1 MPERV
6 PGGVRVAGG
15 QGFYGDTPAAVDR
28 LLAEGVDYL
37 CLEALAELTLAILQ
51 KDRQRD
57 ETRGYTRDLPGYL
70 ARALPFVADG
80 RTKVITNAGG
90 INPTAAAHA
99 AIETARRLGV
109 GGVKVATVLGDD
121 VLNRVGALR
130 DEGNAF
136 AHLDLGTPF
145 DELPGQPL
153 FASAYLGARG
163 IVDALDRGA
172 DVVITGRVADASLFL
187 APLVH
192 EHGWAWDDWD
202 RLAAGILVG
211 HLLECSGQSLGGNYT
226 GDWWA
231 LPEPWELP
239 YPLADVTADGTAVVG
254 KPAGTGGRVS
264 TDTLRHQ
271 LLYEVHDPA
280 RYVSP
285 DVVADFTAASFD
297 DLGDDRVRITG
308 VRGLPAT
315 DTYKLLLA
323 YHAGWS
329 GEARVAFSWP
339 DAYEK
344 AKATAAIFV
353 KRVEMAGHEV
363 DEWCVEYWGV
373 DALGGP
379 TVPPPTDGC
388 EPPECVL
395 RVAWRCAD
403 QRTAGGVGREL
414 VPLTLSAPP
423 AGMTGMGRGGGAGAT
438 ELLGIWPTLVDKA
451 AVDAHVTVTVQEVQ

>member
-1 MPERV
+1 MAE
-6 PGGVRVAGG
+6 VRVAGG
-15 QGFYGDTPAAVDR
+15 QGFYGDTPTAVDA

-57 ETRGYTRDLPGYL
+57 ESRGYTRDLPAYL

-99 AIETARRLGV
+99 AIETARKMGV
-109 GGVKVATVLGDD
+109 SGIRIATVVGDD
-121 VLNRVGALR
+121 VLGRLTALHT
-130 DEGNAF
+130 EHGQSL
-136 AHLDLGTPF
+136 AHLDTGEPF
-145 DELPGQPL
+145 AAFPGEPL
-153 FASAYLGARG
+153 FASAYLGARP
-163 IVDALDRGA
+163 IVDALAQGA
-172 DVVITGRVADASLFL
+172 DIVITGRVADASLFL
-187 APLVH
+187 APLVY
-192 EHGWAWDDWD
+192 EHGWSPDDWD

-211 HLLECSGQSLGGNYT
+211 HLLECSGQSIGGNYS

-231 LPEPWELP
+231 LPHPWDLP
-239 YPLADVTADGTAVVG
+239 YPIATVGADGTAVIS
-254 KPAGTGGRVS
+254 KPKGSGGRVS

-271 LLYEVHDPA
+271 LLYEVHDPT
-280 RYVSP
+280 RYLSP
-285 DVVADFTAASFD
+285 DVVADFTSAQFE
-297 DLGDDRVRITG
+297 DLPDDRVRITN
-308 VRGLPAT
+308 VRGTPAT
-315 DTYKLLLA
+315 DTYKMLLSA
-323 YHAGWS
+323 HAGWA

-344 AKATAAIFV
+344 AKATAAILR
-353 KRVEMAGHEV
+353 KRVDMAGLDV
-363 DEWCVEYWGV
+363 DEWLIEYWGV

-379 TVPPPTDGC
+379 TVPPTDH

-403 QRTAGGVGREL
+403 QRTAGLVGREL

-423 AGMTGMGRGGGAGAT
+423 AGMGGAGRGAGSAT
-438 ELLGIWPTLVDKA
+438 ELLSIWPTLIDKSV
-451 AVDAHVTVTVQEVQ
+451 VDADVRVVLEEVK

>member
-1 MPERV
+1 MSDAIT
-6 PGGVRVAGG
+6 VAGG
-15 QGFYGDTPAAVDR
+15 QGFYGDTPAAVDA

-57 ETRGYTRDLPGYL
+57 EARGYTRDLPLYL
-70 ARALPFVADG
+70 ARALPFVAAG
-80 RTKVITNAGG
+80 TTKVITNAGG
-90 INPTAAAHA
+90 INPTAAGRVAMD
-99 AIETARRLGV
+99 TARQLGV
-109 GGVKVATVLGDD
+109 TGIKIATVVGDD
-121 VLNRVGALR
+121 VTARLGKLHDGRGQ
-130 DEGNAF
+130 AF
-136 AHLDLGTPF
+136 AHLDTGEPF
-145 DELPGQPL
+145 SQFPAPAL
-153 FASAYLGARG
+153 FAAAYLGARP
-163 IVDALDRGA
+163 IVDALAEGA

-187 APLVH
+187 AACAH
-192 EHGWAWDDWD
+192 AHGWQWDDWD

-211 HLLECSGQSLGGNYT
+211 HLLECSGQSLGGNYS

-231 LPEPWELP
+231 LRHPWDLP
-239 YPLADVTADGTAVVG
+239 YPIATVDADGTAVIS
-254 KPAGTGGRVS
+254 KPAGSGGRVS

-280 RYVSP
+280 RYLAP
-285 DVVADFTAASFD
+285 DVVADFTSARFEDLPD
-297 DLGDDRVRITG
+297 DQVRITG
-308 VRGLPAT
+308 VRGRPAT

-323 YHAGWS
+323 SHAGWA

-344 AKATAAIFV
+344 AKATAAILV
-353 KRVEMAGHEV
+353 KRVEMAGLRI

-379 TVPPPTDGC
+379 TVPVHSLDAC

-395 RVAWRCAD
+395 RVAWRCED
-403 QRTAGGVGREL
+403 QRTAGLVGREL

-423 AGMTGMGRGGGAGAT
+423 AGMTGAGRGGGGSAT
-438 ELLGIWPTLVDKA
+438 ELLSIWPTLIDKRL
-451 AVDAHVTVTVQEVQ
+451 VDAEVRVVVEDA